1 MRRAVLPKWL
11 LLATLVATLIAALLP
26 GLTADRFAA
35 GPGATPRSALAVD
48 PVAGGAVETVAPTVA
63 PAIGSAGGAAEEEP
77 EGAERGRGSTAPAA
91 PLRRDVRTAGTAT
104 RSAARSAVR
113 ADGPTAPRTPPDT
126 AGRPAPAARPAGP
139 AELRVFRC

>member
-11 LLATLVATLIAALLP
+11 LLATLVATLSATLLP
-26 GLTADRFAA
+26 GLTADRFAD
-35 GPGATPRSALAVD
+35 GPGATPRPALAVG
-48 PVAGGAVETVAPTVA
+48 PATGIVETVAPT
-63 PAIGSAGGAAEEEP
+63 IGSTGGAAEEEP

-91 PLRRDVRTAGTAT
+91 PRRRDTWTAGTAT
-104 RSAARSAVR
+104 RAAARSAVC

-126 AGRPAPAARPAGP
+126 AGRCAPAARPAGP

>member
-26 GLTADRFAA
+26 GLTADRFAD
-35 GPGATPRSALAVD
+35 GPGATSRSAPAVG
-48 PVAGGAVETVAPTVA
+48 PVAGGAVGTVAPT
-63 PAIGSAGGAAEEEP
+63 IGTTGGAAEEEP

-104 RSAARSAVR
+104 RSAARSAVC